1 MAKDKKPA
9 KDRIKAK
16 AEATKAKVKG
26 KIKASV
32 AIMAA
37 ILSLVLCEGC
47 STATP
52 ASRATTA
59 TVGDVSIENRI
70 EEIKGSPRGCACG
83 KSCTCGKAEDKPMI
97 SIVSKITFGDMALA
111 SADSEGSTET
121 QTATPTQTT
130 DVKPD
135 VNLNY
140 AQGGGITNRGTGG
153 AKASGAAGIIESL
166 TAEGLATL
174 KDWIT
179 SKKSGTV
186 TLAKKDGSTVTA
198 ECKDG
203 SCTFSDGTVV
213 TAEDCANCTAK

>member
-1 MAKDKKPA
+1 MATKKKPA

-16 AEATKAKVKG
+16 AEATKAKVKA
-26 KIKASV
+26 KVKASV

-37 ILSLVLCEGC
+37 ILSLVLYEGC

-59 TVGDVSIENRI
+59 EYRI
-70 EEIKGSPRGCACG
+70 EFSLGDAARSN
-83 KSCTCGKAEDKPMI
+83 T
-97 SIVSKITFGDMALA
+97 VTFTFGDGALA
-111 SADSEGSTET
+111 SADSSGSTET
-121 QTATPTQTT
+121 QTATPTL

-179 SKKSGTV
+179 SKKAGTV
-186 TLAKKDGSTVTA
+186 TLQKKDGSTVTA
-198 ECKDG
+198 DCKDG
-203 SCTFSDGTVV
+203 ACTFSDGTVV
-213 TAEDCANCTAK
+213 TAEDCASCTTTESK

>member
-1 MAKDKKPA
+1 MATKKKPL
-9 KDRIKAK
+9 KERVKAK
-16 AEATKAKVKG
+16 AKAVKAKVKA

-37 ILSLVLCEGC
+37 ILSLVLYEGC

-59 TVGDVSIENRI
+59 TYQFRFELGDN
-70 EEIKGSPRGCACG
+70 A
-83 KSCTCGKAEDKPMI
+83 KSVTINTTM
-97 SIVSKITFGDMALA
+97 GDGALA

-121 QTATPTQTT
+121 QTATPML
-130 DVKPD
+130 DIKPD

-153 AKASGAAGIIESL
+153 KATGGAAGILDSL
-166 TAEGLATL
+166 TAEGLAML
-174 KDWIT
+174 KEYVT
-179 SKKSGTV
+179 GKKSGTV
-186 TLAKKDGSTVTA
+186 TLQKKDGSTVTA

-203 SCTFSDGTVV
+203 NCTFSDGTTV
-213 TAEDCANCTAK
+213 TAADCESCTDK